1 MRLCCAV
8 FFLVKTGLI
17 GMGFRFRFKSLLQKR
32 EYLLREAQSALAA
45 SQLRQEEI
53 RRNLHSTREKHQ
65 DAWLE
70 WQKQQQEGME
80 AGYFVI
86 HAQYLRSLE
95 HQLLHLESELLE
107 AGKEVEK
114 RQVAVLGRDK
124 EVKVLQKLEEKERIF
139 YKSVQ
144 LKKEQNQLNEIAVF
158 KDFRCRSSW
167 KEKEV

>member
-1 MRLCCAV
+1 
-8 FFLVKTGLI
+8 
-17 GMGFRFRFKSLLQKR
+17 MGFRFRFKSLLKKR

-53 RRNLHSTREKHQ
+53 RRKLHSAREKQQ

-70 WQKQQQEGME
+70 WQKQQKEGMG
-80 AGYFVI
+80 AGYFVV
-86 HAQYLRSLE
+86 HARYLRSLE
-95 HQLLHLESELLE
+95 HQLLLMESELLE
-107 AGKEVEK
+107 AAKEVER
-114 RQVAVLGRDK
+114 RQAAVLERDK
-124 EVKVLQKLEEKERIF
+124 DVKVLQKLEEKERSF
-139 YKSVQ
+139 YKGVQ